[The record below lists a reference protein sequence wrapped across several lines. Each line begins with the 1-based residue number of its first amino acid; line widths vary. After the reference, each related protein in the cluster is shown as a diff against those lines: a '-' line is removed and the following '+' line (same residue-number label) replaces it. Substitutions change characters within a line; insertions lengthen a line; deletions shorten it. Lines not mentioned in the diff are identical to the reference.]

1 MARTVADYR
10 VQTLKQAGV
19 KRVFGVV
26 GDSLNGFTDALHRA
40 GREGPCFFEAHGP
53 SRVHR
58 YVQPYLSP
66 QPAAADTSAEKPMV
80 GAPRRRSGER

>member
-1 MARTVADYR
+1 MARTVADYM

-40 GREGPCFFEAHGP
+40 GELD
-53 SRVHR
+53 RVH
-58 YVQPYLSP
+58 VEAKNFGLSWSIRWRP
-66 QPAAADTSAEKPMV
+66 DRRDRPV
-80 GAPRRRSGER
+80 CAPRPSPLTK